1 LEREWRILGGL
12 SVDET
17 KVPPRKIKVVD
28 RRKFTSDGDP
38 RAESASPRSANTAGR
53 SPDTAPDPPQP
64 EAKQNRQE
72 PPTPTSPDGMRHE
85 PSSRFVELVAML
97 AGQAELLMTG
107 AEGLPAQPAE
117 AQRLIDYLGVLETK
131 TAGNLSDE
139 ERQVFSNILYHV
151 RSLFLQKSS

>member
-1 LEREWRILGGL
+1 M
-12 SVDET
+12 
-17 KVPPRKIKVVD
+17 P
-28 RRKFTSDGDP
+28 
-38 RAESASPRSANTAGR
+38 
-53 SPDTAPDPPQP
+53 
-64 EAKQNRQE
+64 
-72 PPTPTSPDGMRHE
+72 HE
-85 PSSRFVELVAML
+85 PTSRFVELVAML

-139 ERQVFSNILYHV
+139 ERQVFSDILYHV

>member
-1 LEREWRILGGL
+1 
-12 SVDET
+12 VDET

-38 RAESASPRSANTAGR
+38 RSESPAPRATTTADR
-53 SPDTAPDPPQP
+53 APPPTPDPPRPPVRQTRGENPNSSPP
-64 EAKQNRQE
+64 EEGARDK
-72 PPTPTSPDGMRHE
+72 
-85 PSSRFVELVAML
+85 PSSRFVELVVML
-97 AGQAELLMTG
+97 AGQAEILLVG

-139 ERQVFSNILYHV
+139 ENKILSNILYEL
-151 RSLFLQKSS
+151 RSMFLEKSP